1 MKVNLCIRRP
11 SVSASASSSASTSNN
26 HRPLGNLFARL
37 DDNTARRLCSL
48 AQDRLEEL
56 YSFRGPNRGRS
67 STSSGLWAVSDAAFS
82 TRVESGV
89 EFLPLRIEIRSDQTQ
104 GDDGDGDEENVN
116 VIYAS
121 YNGGSVH
128 LTSPEQQRSAM
139 ELDQHLLPDSL
150 SASARSLDVDVRP
163 LPVIYKAE
171 SVHLEPL
178 SAKDW
183 ELLEIHADELESGS
197 LLSQVC
203 VIFPNQRLPIRLG
216 RYRDIAWVK
225 VLGNGFDR
233 SGHHAGSES
242 DSECSSDGFNNLDDV
257 CHECL
262 RLVANTEILVV
273 SKLRA
278 DDSPERSLPICNLRV
293 YPNDKDYSSEMKD
306 LFAISSDVQNI
317 HGGSEITSISIP
329 KCPPWFTGAVH
340 SSTFGALDS
349 QTNGENEANAIDQN
363 KVVRA
368 TITRGD
374 GSPSISTKAVALIV
388 IADDVPRGCIVLH
401 PALRRQ
407 YWESIRSV
415 VRSTCKF
422 CMVIPSKSRTGLCKV
437 KSNAVT
443 SRSMYL
449 LLKRSNRQLESHGDF
464 LWELGFLGATLSR
477 IDPCF
482 NYFIY
487 LVRMKPKTM
496 CRFVPEQLY
505 LASWWLK
512 NKRVK
517 TITICLCCLSR
528 GKIISIQKLI

>member
-1 MKVNLCIRRP
+1 
-11 SVSASASSSASTSNN
+11 
-26 HRPLGNLFARL
+26 
-37 DDNTARRLCSL
+37 
-48 AQDRLEEL
+48 
-56 YSFRGPNRGRS
+56 
-67 STSSGLWAVSDAAFS
+67 
-82 TRVESGV
+82 
-89 EFLPLRIEIRSDQTQ
+89 
-104 GDDGDGDEENVN
+104 
-116 VIYAS
+116 
-121 YNGGSVH
+121 
-128 LTSPEQQRSAM
+128 M

-388 IADDVPRGCIVLH
+388 IADDVPRGCI
-401 PALRRQ
+401 
-407 YWESIRSV
+407 
-415 VRSTCKF
+415 
-422 CMVIPSKSRTGLCKV
+422 G
-437 KSNAVT
+437 
-443 SRSMYL
+443 
-449 LLKRSNRQLESHGDF
+449 
-464 LWELGFLGATLSR
+464 EL
-477 IDPCF
+477 
-482 NYFIY
+482 
-487 LVRMKPKTM
+487 
-496 CRFVPEQLY
+496 
-505 LASWWLK
+505 
-512 NKRVK
+512 
-517 TITICLCCLSR
+517 
-528 GKIISIQKLI
+528 